1 MNILNMAGSVLIL
14 SLLLLGISCADN
26 GERTEQATDRD
37 VAEVAVFDMDRN
49 ESSLFLPSERTIDP
63 EQLPRELGHESVIAY
78 RLVDSNDELP
88 SLKDLQTGDKVKLT
102 LTNGLV
108 VEAQIVRNR
117 EQVTGIAGITAE
129 ILEPHNGF
137 ISFTV
142 QNGIITGNIDLLSEN
157 KLFHLR
163 YDRENDQH
171 FIANIDREKLDIVPE
186 SEPERVPEETISG
199 EPS

>member
-1 MNILNMAGSVLIL
+1 MKIVKVAISILFL
-14 SLLLLGISCADN
+14 SLLLLAVSCADN
-26 GERTEQATDRD
+26 GESTEEATDRD
-37 VAEVAVFDMDRN
+37 VAEVEVFDMDRN
-49 ESSLFLPSERTIDP
+49 ESSLFLPSERTIEP
-63 EQLPRELGHESVIAY
+63 EQLPRELAHESVIAY
-78 RLVDSNDELP
+78 RLVDNNEDLP
-88 SLKDLQTGDKVKLT
+88 SLKGLQRGDKVELT

-129 ILEPHNGF
+129 IQAPHNGF
-137 ISFTV
+137 ISLTV
-142 QNGIITGNIDLLSEN
+142 QNGIIIGNIDLLSER

-171 FIANIDREKLDIVPE
+171 YLAEIDREKMDIIPGSAPE
-186 SEPERVPEETISG
+186 EVPEETLSG